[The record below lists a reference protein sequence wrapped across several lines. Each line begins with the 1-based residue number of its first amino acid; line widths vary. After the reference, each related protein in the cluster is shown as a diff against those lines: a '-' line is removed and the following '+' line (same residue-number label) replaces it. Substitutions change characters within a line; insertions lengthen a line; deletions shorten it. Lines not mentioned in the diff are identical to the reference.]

1 MILSLLRKASIY
13 YRINGIIIGGM
24 LLLSMTIGIVMV
36 GTTRNLLEHQVASR
50 GVEIATY
57 IGAMSSNDILLDD
70 HYTLSSRITATK
82 NHSDDVRYIIIADFS
97 GRLMNDTFLG
107 HFPAGLAQD
116 IGRMSV
122 RNPDTE
128 LSEGALDSRV
138 VRYQSDEGPILEVI
152 VPVEKGNVGYVRVG
166 MSLRHTRNLLFTT
179 IQRFLLI
186 TLMVCLLASAGAT
199 LLAHLIVKPIH
210 DLAGAARQIRNGNYS
225 VQAEV
230 LDEAELGQL
239 AAAFNE
245 MAASL
250 KQEAVE
256 HDRLLEELRAKE
268 VTRTSLLNKLFTVQE
283 DERRRLS
290 RELHDES
297 GQSLASMLAYMKL
310 LSSKLTTEPQ
320 KELLL
325 QTRNVAMDIMGN
337 LRRMAIELRP
347 PILDDLGILTAMRKY
362 IDTFRHHQGCSVAC
376 LLPDTDPMPAGPVSL
391 ALYRILQESLVN
403 IAKHAQAGSVRIE
416 LAVRGRQI
424 ELSVSDDGTGA
435 SAEALAQ
442 AFRNHRLGIFGMKE
456 RTELLGGSFTLDSRP
471 DRGTTVKAILPLD
484 LG

>member
-1 MILSLLRKASIY
+1 MILSLLRKTSIY

-50 GVEIATY
+50 GAEIATY

-70 HYTLSSRITATK
+70 HYALSSRITATK

-97 GRLMNDTFLG
+97 GRLIDDTFLG
-107 HFPAGLAQD
+107 KFPAGLAQD
-116 IGRMSV
+116 INRVNV

-128 LSEGALDSRV
+128 LSEGALESRV
-138 VRYQSDEGPILEVI
+138 VRYQSDEGPVLEVI

-166 MSLRHTRNLLFTT
+166 MSLRHTRNLLFST
-179 IQRFLLI
+179 IQHFLLI

-210 DLAGAARQIRNGNYS
+210 NLAGAAREIRHGNYS

-250 KQEAVE
+250 KQEAIE

-268 VTRTSLLNKLFTVQE
+268 ATRTSLLNKLFTVQE

-310 LSSKLTTEPQ
+310 LSSKLTTGPQ

-337 LRRMAIELRP
+337 LRKMAIELRP

-362 IDTFRHHQGCSVAC
+362 IDTFRHHQACSVSC
-376 LLPDTDPMPAGPVSL
+376 LLPDSDPQVGGPVSL

-403 IAKHAQAGSVRIE
+403 IAKHAQASSVRIE
-416 LAVRGRQI
+416 LVVRGRQI
-424 ELSVSDDGTGA
+424 ELSVGDDGTGA

-442 AFRNHRLGIFGMKE
+442 AFRNNRLGIFGMKE
-456 RTELLGGSFTLDSRP
+456 RTELLGGSFTLESGP
-471 DRGTTVKAILPLD
+471 DRGTMVKALLPLD